1 MSLVSK
7 WGSGL
12 SLNLLFSLGLLKNE
26 SMKENLSLHPFV
38 RYLSSSLKFGVFI
51 GSANK
56 MHQ

>member
-1 MSLVSK
+1 
-7 WGSGL
+7 
-12 SLNLLFSLGLLKNE
+12 
-26 SMKENLSLHPFV
+26 MKENLSLHPFV